1 MLVAAAVVV
10 SGCGADH
17 GEGTTT
23 SASPEAP
30 VNPWD
35 LPLEERPDLFDPCA
49 ELPIEAVEEA
59 LGGPVEPIDL
69 FTRHQPGELMVCGWG
84 REEVDLTV
92 LSTWKSRIE
101 YLEDPTFTVLDARST
116 VSKRTGLR
124 ALDNADTAMRG
135 CTQMFFTSRG
145 TVWVQVNMFDIT
157 RAFKG
162 DRSVQPCVALHEA
175 TESMVKHIP
184 EGDFS

>member
-10 SGCGADH
+10 SGCGADD

-59 LGGPVEPIDL
+59 LGGPVELDEQLRIE
-69 FTRHQPGELMVCGWG
+69 RPGELLSCGWKSNEAIFG
-84 REEVDLTV
+84 VV
-92 LSTWKSRIE
+92 GTWKSREE
-101 YLEDPTFTVLDARST
+101 YISDTSFVHAEIKSGSR
-116 VSKRTGLR
+116 RGLR
-124 ALDNADTAMRG
+124 LVDKSDLGANRCRDVFFSASGAVFISLDL
-135 CTQMFFTSRG
+135 FTG
-145 TVWVQVNMFDIT
+145 TT
-157 RAFKG
+157 AFKG
-162 DRSVQPCVALHEA
+162 KDFTEPCKAL
-175 TESMVKHIP
+175 TQISQTILSYT
-184 EGDFS
+184 GTGSF

>member
-49 ELPIEAVEEA
+49 EIPIEAVEEA
-59 LGGPVEPIDL
+59 LGGPVE
-69 FTRHQPGELMVCGWG
+69 
-84 REEVDLTV
+84 
-92 LSTWKSRIE
+92 
-101 YLEDPTFTVLDARST
+101 LD
-116 VSKRTGLR
+116 
-124 ALDNADTAMRG
+124 
-135 CTQMFFTSRG
+135 
-145 TVWVQVNMFDIT
+145 
-157 RAFKG
+157 
-162 DRSVQPCVALHEA
+162 
-175 TESMVKHIP
+175 
-184 EGDFS
+184 